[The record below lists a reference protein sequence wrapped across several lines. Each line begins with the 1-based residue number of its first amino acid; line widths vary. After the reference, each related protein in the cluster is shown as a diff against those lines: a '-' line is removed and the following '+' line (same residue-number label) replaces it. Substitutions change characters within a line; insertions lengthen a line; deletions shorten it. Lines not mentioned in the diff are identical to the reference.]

1 MANKISISLIL
12 PLLATIFCT
21 STSCVSSKYVQEL
34 GGKHDRSLVYS
45 KALFRAPEEPRLSNL
60 NRVSHA
66 YGTAQDSFVITL
78 IDMDENGSYINFVDV
93 VAVSALHD
101 SIAPV
106 IVSNNCN
113 AAYYKPSLEF
123 EFYGTAYKLCD
134 VSPDGQHVSIQKVSS
149 VEPIKTQTFVT
160 DKISDELSIAEIG
173 SYKPENLNEII
184 QSQHSKYILLNF
196 WSPGCDPCF
205 DNIPML
211 KKFASEGV
219 GIINI
224 IQMEDDEI
232 GFVEEQIT
240 QLDIPGLNFRSSDQ
254 LVKYF
259 SQNGFPYSVLIDA
272 HANKI
277 LSSDIDLEEHE
288 RYLNF

>member
-1 MANKISISLIL
+1 M
-12 PLLATIFCT
+12 
-21 STSCVSSKYVQEL
+21 
-34 GGKHDRSLVYS
+34 YS
-45 KALFRAPEEPRLSNL
+45 KALFRAAETPWLSTL
-60 NRVSHA
+60 NRISNA

-78 IDMDENGSYINFVDV
+78 IDMDENGSYINFSDV

-123 EFYGTAYKLCD
+123 EFYGTAYKLRD
-134 VSPDGQHVSIQKVSS
+134 VSTDGQHVSIQKISS
-149 VEPIKTQTFVT
+149 GETIKTQTFIT
-160 DKISDELSIAEIG
+160 DQISSELSIAGIG
-173 SYKPENLNEII
+173 SYKSENLIEII
-184 QSQHSKYILLNF
+184 QSRHSKYILLNF
-196 WSPGCDPCF
+196 WSPGCGPCF
-205 DNIPML
+205 ENIPML
-211 KKFASEGV
+211 KKFAGEGV

-232 GFVEEQIT
+232 AFVEEQIT
-240 QLDIPGLNFRSSDQ
+240 RLDVPGLNFRSSDQ

-272 HANKI
+272 QANKI

-288 RYLNF
+288 RYINF